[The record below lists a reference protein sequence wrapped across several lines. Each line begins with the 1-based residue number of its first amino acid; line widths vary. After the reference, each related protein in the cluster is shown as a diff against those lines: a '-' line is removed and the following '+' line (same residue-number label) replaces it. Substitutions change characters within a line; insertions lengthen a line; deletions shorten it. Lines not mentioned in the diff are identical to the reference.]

1 MSIEAAACAAA
12 ARSLG
17 YPTFAQLIIDRQLPP
32 SAVADLFRHSVV
44 KDGMTL
50 AVILLAG
57 ATARHHAD
65 PQHWNGDTEKA
76 LAMQALGSG
85 DGFDKACKRAR
96 LIVSSHWPQIASEA

>member
-50 AVILLAG
+50 AVILLA
-57 ATARHHAD
+57 AD
-65 PQHWNGDTEKA
+65 GN
-76 LAMQALGSG
+76 
-85 DGFDKACKRAR
+85 GFDRACKRATR
-96 LIVSSHWPQIASEA
+96 LVAEHWSEIAAEA